1 MMRRPSPVAAA
12 ITGHASLVAGAAA
25 GVMLASALLA
35 VPALLAL
42 DSSPSDFVLWP
53 ALVAFIVCGWLLAVR
68 VPANA
73 VGWLLLL
80 TSLGLS
86 LLSWSALS
94 AWLIAHHVALGRWLA
109 GLANALFVFI
119 VGGLG
124 MLLPLLFPDGRL
136 PSRRRWWRVVLWSDL
151 GFMFFASFNIFD
163 SGKLDLPGLHQQV
176 QNPFAVGWLT
186 SVIAVCVPM
195 LFIGYFGS
203 FSSVIV
209 RWRGADAG
217 QRAQMKWVILALG
230 IAPIPFLL
238 HDWIY
243 WLSNIAL
250 TVVLPLV
257 PVAVAVSVLRYRLY
271 DIDRIVSRAVSYLVV
286 TGLLIGVYVGCVA
299 LAEAVLP
306 VGSSSLTVAAST
318 LAVAALFQPVRRRVQ
333 AAVDHRFNR
342 QRYDA
347 ARTIDAFSG
356 RLRDEV
362 DPDVVRHDLLDVAV
376 RAIQPASI
384 SLWVAS

>member
-1 MMRRPSPVAAA
+1 MTRLPARLAAA
-12 ITGHASLVAGAAA
+12 VTRHAPLVAGAAA
-25 GVMLASALLA
+25 AVMLASALLA
-35 VPALLAL
+35 VPALLTL
-42 DSSPSDFVLWP
+42 NSSPTDFVLWP
-53 ALVAFIVCGWLLAVR
+53 ALVAFIACGWLLAVR
-68 VPANA
+68 VPTNA

-80 TSLGLS
+80 TSFGLS

-94 AWLIAHHVALGRWLA
+94 AWLVAHDVGLGRWLA
-109 GLANALFVFI
+109 GIANALFVFI

-136 PSRRRWWRVVLWSDL
+136 PSRRRWWRVVLWCDL
-151 GFMFFASFNIFD
+151 GFMFFAAFNIFD
-163 SGKLDLPGLHQQV
+163 TANLDLPGLHQKV
-176 QNPFAVGWLT
+176 QNPFAVDWLT

-195 LFIGYFGS
+195 LFIGYVGS

-209 RWRGADAG
+209 RWRRADAG
-217 QRAQMKWVILALG
+217 ERAQMKWVILALG
-230 IAPIPFLL
+230 IAPVPFLL

-243 WLSNIAL
+243 SLSNIAL
-250 TVVLPLV
+250 TGVLPLV
-257 PVAVAVSVLRYRLY
+257 PIAVAVSVLRYRLY
-271 DIDRIVSRAVSYLVV
+271 DIDRIVSRAVSYLLV
-286 TGLLIGVYVGCVA
+286 TGLLVGVYVGCVA
-299 LAEAVLP
+299 LAETVLP

-333 AAVDHRFNR
+333 RGVDHRFNR

-347 ARTIDAFSG
+347 ARTVDAFAG

-362 DPDVVRHDLLDVAV
+362 DPDIVRHDLLDVAV
-376 RAIQPASI
+376 RAIQPSTI